1 MDKKNDAPGPAV
13 RGWQKELSLEGH
25 RILVTDD
32 DPVSRKMLE
41 KFLEEKGIDYL
52 SAKDGRETLD
62 LLEQNPH
69 DLSLLLVDWM
79 MPKYHGVD
87 VIRAVRKDDKHPFL
101 YCILLTSKD
110 AKDDIV
116 AGFEAGTDDYVT
128 KPYNKQE
135 LWARILTGLR
145 IRQLMV
151 NLERQNRLLSDLAL
165 KDPLTQLLNRR
176 AMESILTTEVARA
189 ARFSKPICVGIAD
202 IDHFKKVNDTYGH
215 LAGDKIIQSIGD
227 VLRQSTRA
235 MDTVARYGG
244 EEFVII
250 LPESEEAGCRHVAER
265 IRQEVEAMSTQA
277 DGSEKIIKVTISL
290 GFVVGVPTDHETGVK
305 LFLDKADQSLYEAK
319 ESGRNRWIIKYA

>member
-1 MDKKNDAPGPAV
+1 MADDNVTQDSSF
-13 RGWQKELSLEGH
+13 RGWQKEVSLEGH
-25 RILVTDD
+25 RILVADD
-32 DPVSRKMLE
+32 DPVSRKILE
-41 KFLEEKGIDYL
+41 KFLAEKGIDFL
-52 SAKDGRETLD
+52 TARDGGEALELLD
-62 LLEQNPH
+62 KNPR

-79 MPKYHGVD
+79 MPKHHGVD
-87 VIRAVRKDDKHPFL
+87 VIRAVRAGDEHPFL

-116 AGFEAGTDDYVT
+116 AGFQAGADDYVT

-151 NLERQNRLLSDLAL
+151 SLERQNRLLSDLAL

-189 ARFSKPICVGIAD
+189 SRFSKPICVGMGD

-215 LAGDKIIQSIGD
+215 LSGDKVIKAIGE
-227 VLRQSTRA
+227 VLRQSTRT

-265 IRQEVEAMSTQA
+265 IRQEVEAMTTQA
-277 DGSEKIIKVTISL
+277 DGSDQIIKVTISL

-319 ESGRNRWIIKYA
+319 QSGRNRWIIKYV

>member
-1 MDKKNDAPGPAV
+1 MADEKAAAGPSV
-13 RGWQKELSLEGH
+13 KGWQKEVNLEGH
-25 RILVTDD
+25 RILIADD
-32 DPVSRKMLE
+32 DPVSRKILE
-41 KFLEEKGIDYL
+41 KFLEEKGLPYL
-52 SAKDGRETLD
+52 AAKDGGEALE
-62 LLEQNPH
+62 LLEKNSH

-87 VIRAVRKDDKHPFL
+87 VIRSVRAGDKHPFL

-110 AKDDIV
+110 AKGDIV
-116 AGFEAGTDDYVT
+116 AGFDAGADDYVT

-151 NLERQNRLLSDLAL
+151 SLERQNQLLSDLAL

-189 ARFSKPICVGIAD
+189 ARFGKPICVGIGD
-202 IDHFKKVNDTYGH
+202 IDHFKNVNDTYGH
-215 LAGDKIIQSIGD
+215 LSGDKVIKAIGD
-227 VLRQSTRA
+227 VLRQSTRT

-265 IRQEVEAMSTQA
+265 IRQEIEAMTTQA
-277 DGSEKIIKVTISL
+277 DGSDQIIKVTISL

-319 ESGRNRWIIKYA
+319 ESGRNRWIIKYV